1 MSKALTHALQRNLG
15 KWSSL
20 VTSKTCKKL
29 HHVFCHALLKR
40 KKISPLVFNYYWP
53 WKLCINDF
61 FSLVCQGH
69 IICDTYKS
77 YLRCKTE
84 FQLFLQFAFVTLRS
98 KNVTENILLIIFF
111 RFATNPTK
119 QQIYFIAAVWS
130 NSILTSI
137 ELSWNC
143 HSKSLLSLQEGVI
156 IATNSV
162 WTVAKK
168 SHENHAVE
176 MLLLSSFLANPEEIS
191 NLPRASNCP

>member
-1 MSKALTHALQRNLG
+1 M
-15 KWSSL
+15 
-20 VTSKTCKKL
+20 
-29 HHVFCHALLKR
+29 
-40 KKISPLVFNYYWP
+40 I
-53 WKLCINDF
+53 F

-69 IICDTYKS
+69 ICDTYKS

-176 MLLLSSFLANPEEIS
+176 MLRLSSFLANPEEIS